1 MNNIVVKNVTKRFD
15 DKLVLDNISFEIK
28 EGDIFGLIGPNG
40 AGKSTLIGIMTGLL
54 RANGGDVTL
63 GGYSIAKEPL
73 KAKELIGLVPQE
85 LALMETLSAYDNLEY
100 FGAFYGL
107 GGRILKERIE
117 EALTVTGLNE
127 KKKVKVKKF
136 SGGMKRRLNLAVSIM
151 HRPKILILDEPTVGV
166 DPQSRHYIFEFIKKI
181 NRENNTTVVYTSHYM
196 EEVEQLCSNIFILDE
211 GKEIASGSKSVIKS
225 MANINGTIKLGIE
238 KADEEFLLRIKELK
252 GVKDCA
258 LENDEILIYVNEESF
273 DIEDLLKITARENK
287 KIKKVNIE
295 EASLEEVFLSLTGK
309 KLRD

>member
-1 MNNIVVKNVTKRFD
+1 MNNIIVKNVTKRFD

-40 AGKSTLIGIMTGLL
+40 AGKSTLISIMTGLL
-54 RANGGDVTL
+54 KANGGEVTI
-63 GGYSIAKEPL
+63 GGYSISKQPI

-107 GGRILKERIE
+107 GGKLLKERIA
-117 EALTVTGLNE
+117 EALEVTGLNE

-136 SGGMKRRLNLAVSIM
+136 SGGMKRRLNLAVAIM

-166 DPQSRHYIFEFIKKI
+166 DPQSRNYIFEFIKKI
-181 NRENNTTVVYTSHYM
+181 NKEYNTTVLYTSHYM
-196 EEVEQLCSNIFILDE
+196 EEIEHLCNEIFILDE
-211 GKEIASGSKSVIKS
+211 GKEIASGSKSMIKS
-225 MANINGTIKLGIE
+225 MANIHGTIKFVL
-238 KADEEFLLRIKELK
+238 DEN
-252 GVKDCA
+252 D
-258 LENDEILIYVNEESF
+258 DEIL
-273 DIEDLLKITARENK
+273 LKIKKLQGVKECFIENETILIHIDETRFNLEELLTLIAKENK
-287 KIKKVNIE
+287 KIKKFNVE